1 MIRRILLT
9 TIIPFMPTLKHF
21 VNCLVLRHRL
31 LGLYFFLFG
40 DHGLFHLVLPN
51 LNVFYRR
58 CQIFV
63 VRLGWSARYKT
74 SKVTLLDKWVACRP
88 TDLPV
93 YGILHR
99 LECLSLLHKLH
110 SSIPLLFSFM
120 HHCTE
125 IDHTNPSELPNLQL
139 VFLLHFVMQ
148 LAQVTGIVLLLQKC
162 LLEIL
167 LFHWLLTL

>member
-1 MIRRILLT
+1 
-9 TIIPFMPTLKHF
+9 
-21 VNCLVLRHRL
+21 
-31 LGLYFFLFG
+31 
-40 DHGLFHLVLPN
+40 
-51 LNVFYRR
+51 
-58 CQIFV
+58 
-63 VRLGWSARYKT
+63 
-74 SKVTLLDKWVACRP
+74 
-88 TDLPV
+88 
-93 YGILHR
+93 
-99 LECLSLLHKLH
+99 
-110 SSIPLLFSFM
+110 M